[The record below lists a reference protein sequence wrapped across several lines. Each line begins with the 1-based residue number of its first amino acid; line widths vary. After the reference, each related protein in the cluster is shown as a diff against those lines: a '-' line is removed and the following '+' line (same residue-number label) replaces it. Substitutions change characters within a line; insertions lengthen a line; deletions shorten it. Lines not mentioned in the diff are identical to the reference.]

1 MLPEMKR
8 RNKSMSK
15 CYRSE
20 LVGVFGCP
28 IDENPTGVMEEAAFR
43 AKDLDFRYITV
54 KVEKESLGD
63 AMKALRAMNMRGINL
78 TIPHKVNAV
87 QYVDRLSPAA
97 EIIGAINVIVN
108 NDGVLLG
115 DNSDGKGFMKSLTDR
130 GIQVKG
136 KTMTVL
142 GAGGAARAISVEAAM
157 QGAAK
162 IRIINVSERGAELS
176 RLISEK
182 TPAEAEYVHWTAGI
196 AIPEDTDILVNA
208 TPLGLYPNVNE
219 RPDIDYS
226 TVTGKM
232 VVCDVVFNDPNTLF
246 LQEAGRRGAETVNG
260 LGMLANQGAINFEL
274 WTGVEAPL
282 DVMTDTLR
290 TEFGL
295 SR

>member
-1 MLPEMKR
+1 MA
-8 RNKSMSK
+8 K

-28 IDENPTGVMEEAAFR
+28 VDENPTGVMEEAAFR

-54 KVEKESLGD
+54 KVEKENLGD
-63 AMKALRAMNMRGINL
+63 ALKALRAMNMRGINL

-87 QYVDRLSPAA
+87 KYVDQLSPEA

-108 NDGVLLG
+108 NGGILLG

-130 GIQVKG
+130 GISVKG
-136 KTMTVL
+136 KILTIL

-157 QGAAK
+157 QGASK
-162 IRIINVSERGAELS
+162 IRIINGSERGAELS
-176 RLISEK
+176 RLINDK
-182 TPAEAEYVHWTAGI
+182 TPADAEYVPWTSGI
-196 AIPEDTDILVNA
+196 RIPEDTDLLVNA
-208 TPLGLYPNVNE
+208 TPLGLYPNVNQ

-226 TVTGKM
+226 TVTEKM
-232 VVCDVVFNDPNTLF
+232 TVCDVVFNDPNTLF
-246 LQEAGRRGAETVNG
+246 LQEAKSRGAETVNG

-282 DVMTDTLR
+282 DVMTETLKK
-290 TEFGL
+290 EFGL
-295 SR
+295 SI

>member
-1 MLPEMKR
+1 
-8 RNKSMSK
+8 MSK

-28 IDENPTGVMEEAAFR
+28 VDENPTGVMEEAAFR
-43 AKDLDFRYITV
+43 AKGLDYRYITV
-54 KVEKESLGD
+54 KVEKEDLGD

-87 QYVDRLSPAA
+87 KYVDKLSPAA

-108 NDGVLLG
+108 DNGVLTG

-130 GIQVKG
+130 GIPLSG
-136 KTMTVL
+136 KTMTIL
-142 GAGGAARAISVEAAM
+142 GAGGAARAITVEAAM
-157 QGAAK
+157 QGVAK
-162 IRIINVSERGAELS
+162 IRIINVSERGEELS
-176 RLISEK
+176 RLLNEK
-182 TPAEAEYVHWTAGI
+182 TPAKAEYVPWTPGI

-208 TPLGLYPNVNE
+208 TPLGLYPNVNQ

-226 TVTGKM
+226 TIKAGM

-246 LQEAGRRGAETVNG
+246 LQEAARMGAETVKG

-282 DVMTDTLR
+282 EVMEETLR
-290 TEFGL
+290 EEFGL
-295 SR
+295 AR